1 MILDSRPTI
10 QQQLSAQA
18 VFMSF
23 TCWVRVDTYK
33 LTCMNY
39 AVINLVSIYINTS
52 YVVIEML
59 QCQL

>member
-1 MILDSRPTI
+1 
-10 QQQLSAQA
+10 
-18 VFMSF
+18 
-23 TCWVRVDTYK
+23 
-33 LTCMNY
+33 MNY